1 LLVWDRI
8 LNVFLGKKINLFPKF
23 FVVILGVLN
32 TGGSTT
38 SLLYGPGY
46 VIHDRTTKQ
55 LYVAD
60 IGNSRIMAY
69 CDNNAGGTIIAG
81 TSIPGSLATQLSD
94 PYEFGFDTN
103 WNLYVLDSDNNRVQ
117 KFTRL

>member
-1 LLVWDRI
+1 
-8 LNVFLGKKINLFPKF
+8 
-23 FVVILGVLN
+23 
-32 TGGSTT
+32 
-38 SLLYGPGY
+38 
-46 VIHDRTTKQ
+46 
-55 LYVAD
+55 
-60 IGNSRIMAY
+60 MAY